1 MTSTRSYRKA
11 LTHEIAIDE
20 IQKCAG
26 SQFDPVLAQKFVE
39 IQDTIRA
46 AKENPDEYYL
56 KYSSLYKEIQ

>member
-11 LTHEIAIDE
+11 LSHEVAIEE
-20 IQKCAG
+20 IKKCAG

-39 IQDTIRA
+39 IEHTINA

-56 KYSSLYKEIQ
+56 KYSSLYKEIK